1 MVDTIND
8 NRIAI
13 YLPSLSG
20 GGAERVMV
28 TLANTFVKLGFKVD
42 LILAM
47 AEGPYLNEVSH
58 EVQIITL
65 NSRRSWYLLPAL
77 AVYLRK
83 KKPIV
88 ILAAMGH
95 ANVLSVLAKSLARVT
110 TRVIISERNTFSISK
125 MQSASMKIRILL
137 PRLMAWT
144 YPIAD
149 GVIAVSSGVAEDLAR
164 SIKLPR
170 SVIDVVYNPVVTD
183 SLVAKS
189 MMMPNHAWFSP
200 NQPPV
205 IVGMGRLTKQKDF
218 PTLLRAFALLR
229 QRKDVRLI
237 ILGQGNLRSELQEL
251 IKNLDL
257 QVVVDLP
264 GFVENPFAILKHA
277 SLFVLSS
284 AWEGLPNALI
294 QAMACGTPVVSTDC
308 PSGPTEILQGGK
320 WGRLVPVGNVEAM
333 AEAMA
338 ATLEDENRPNVMQ
351 RAAEFSVDHG
361 VKGYL
366 RVMLPNVKDSNA
378 ISA

>member
-1 MVDTIND
+1 
-8 NRIAI
+8 
-13 YLPSLSG
+13 
-20 GGAERVMV
+20 
-28 TLANTFVKLGFKVD
+28 
-42 LILAM
+42 
-47 AEGPYLNEVSH
+47 
-58 EVQIITL
+58 
-65 NSRRSWYLLPAL
+65 
-77 AVYLRK
+77 
-83 KKPIV
+83 
-88 ILAAMGH
+88 
-95 ANVLSVLAKSLARVT
+95 
-110 TRVIISERNTFSISK
+110 
-125 MQSASMKIRILL
+125 
-137 PRLMAWT
+137 
-144 YPIAD
+144 
-149 GVIAVSSGVAEDLAR
+149 
-164 SIKLPR
+164 
-170 SVIDVVYNPVVTD
+170 
-183 SLVAKS
+183 
-189 MMMPNHAWFSP
+189 MP
-200 NQPPV
+200 
-205 IVGMGRLTKQKDF
+205 L
-218 PTLLRAFALLR
+218 
-229 QRKDVRLI
+229 RLI

>member
-1 MVDTIND
+1 
-8 NRIAI
+8 
-13 YLPSLSG
+13 
-20 GGAERVMV
+20 
-28 TLANTFVKLGFKVD
+28 
-42 LILAM
+42 
-47 AEGPYLNEVSH
+47 
-58 EVQIITL
+58 
-65 NSRRSWYLLPAL
+65 
-77 AVYLRK
+77 
-83 KKPIV
+83 
-88 ILAAMGH
+88 
-95 ANVLSVLAKSLARVT
+95 
-110 TRVIISERNTFSISK
+110 
-125 MQSASMKIRILL
+125 
-137 PRLMAWT
+137 
-144 YPIAD
+144 
-149 GVIAVSSGVAEDLAR
+149 
-164 SIKLPR
+164 
-170 SVIDVVYNPVVTD
+170 
-183 SLVAKS
+183 
-189 MMMPNHAWFSP
+189 
-200 NQPPV
+200 
-205 IVGMGRLTKQKDF
+205 MGRLTKQKDF

-294 QAMACGTPVVSTDC
+294 QAMACGTLVVS
-308 PSGPTEILQGGK
+308 TEILQGGK

>member
-47 AEGPYLNEVSH
+47 AEGPYLTEVSH
-58 EVQIITL
+58 EVQIIAL

-95 ANVLSVLAKSLARVT
+95 ANVLSVLAKSLARVA
-110 TRVIISERNTFSISK
+110 TRVIISERNTFSISYT
-125 MQSASMKIRILL
+125 QSASMKIRILL

-183 SLVAKS
+183 SLVEKS
-189 MMMPNHAWFSP
+189 LMMPNHAWFSP

-257 QVVVDLP
+257 QDVVDLP

-294 QAMACGTPVVSTDC
+294 QAMACGTPVVSTNC
-308 PSGPTEILQGGK
+308 PSGPSEILQGGK
-320 WGRLVPVGNVEAM
+320 WGRLVPVGNVDAM